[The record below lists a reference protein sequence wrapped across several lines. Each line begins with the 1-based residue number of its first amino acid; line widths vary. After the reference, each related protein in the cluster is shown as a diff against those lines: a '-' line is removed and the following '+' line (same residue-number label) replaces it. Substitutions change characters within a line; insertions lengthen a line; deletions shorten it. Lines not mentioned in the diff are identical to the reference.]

1 MLDSESN
8 VIRKLQGREPAAFIL
23 GDGRCHALGFARSL
37 GRKGIPTLIL
47 DTVKG
52 IGVRSR
58 YCLGLRGD
66 TVGDESKLLAF
77 LERIGNRLPTK
88 GVLIPTAD
96 PYVLLISRNRSLLS
110 KYYDFVL
117 AEGSAVERLAN
128 KQSQYQYAASIGVP
142 IPKTYA
148 LESSHDIKEVADTVN
163 YPCIIKPVYSD
174 PWARY
179 RQSAGVKVWKK
190 LAHVESPLELVQA
203 YRQMAKSGVGLVVQ
217 ERIGGDD
224 DQIYA
229 LDTYFSRDSEPLAIF
244 VRRKLRQWPVNYG
257 GACHSMSTYQ
267 REVLEL
273 GLKLL
278 KSINYRGLAN
288 IEFKKDPRDGQ
299 FKLMEIN
306 VRGSAQVGLAVDS
319 GVDIPNIV
327 YKDALH
333 EALDPV
339 DSYKEGL
346 KWIDLGTDFGS
357 FLHYYWTKQLGFWSW
372 LRSVKE
378 TDSYAYF
385 AWDDPW
391 PFVFRGLQLLG
402 SVPQLRL
409 LIK

>member
-1 MLDSESN
+1 MFNSESN
-8 VIRKLQGREPAAFIL
+8 IVRKLQGREPAAFIL
-23 GDGRCHALGFARSL
+23 GDGRCHALAYARSL
-37 GRKGIPTLIL
+37 GRKGITTLIL

-58 YCLGLRGD
+58 YCLGLKGNSG
-66 TVGDESKLLAF
+66 GDESSLLAF

-88 GVLIPTAD
+88 GVLIPAAD
-96 PYVLLISRNRSLLS
+96 AYVLLISRNRSLLS

-117 AEGSAVERLAN
+117 TGESAVERLAN
-128 KQSQYQYAASIGVP
+128 KQSQYQYASSIGVP

-148 LESSHDIKEVADTVN
+148 LESSHDIKEVADTVD
-163 YPCIIKPVYSD
+163 YPCIIKPVYSY

-179 RQSAGVKVWKK
+179 RRSAGIKGWKK

-217 ERIGGDD
+217 ERIGGSD

-244 VRRKLRQWPVNYG
+244 VRRKLRQWPVNFG
-257 GACHSMSTYQ
+257 DGCHSMSTYQ
-267 REVLEL
+267 REVAEL

-278 KSINYRGLAN
+278 RGINYRGLAN
-288 IEFKKDPRDGQ
+288 IEFKKDARDGQ

-319 GVDIPNIV
+319 GVDFPIIV
-327 YKDALH
+327 YKDAMRVPV
-333 EALDPV
+333 DPV
-339 DSYKEGL
+339 HSYKEGM
-346 KWIDLGTDFGS
+346 KWTDLGQDFGS
-357 FLHYYWTKQLGFWSW
+357 FLHYYRTNQLSLWSW

-385 AWDDPW
+385 ALDDPL
-391 PFVFRGLQLLG
+391 PFFFRGLQLVG
-402 SVPQLRL
+402 HVFHS
-409 LIK
+409 